1 MFAGDKR
8 YFCADIS
15 SDVVIGATMHGK
27 LWPVPLLTQEKVDQA
42 MREDREAAL
51 REYKNIFTKLI
62 NEFNPL
68 FSAIIHY

>member
-42 MREDREAAL
+42 MREDKEAAL
-51 REYKNIFTKLI
+51 REYKKYFYFRRRRRAGNKK
-62 NEFNPL
+62 
-68 FSAIIHY
+68 SYYY